1 MAEEQTARHD
11 RPLGHTLDASAFT
24 PRREPSAPCEIPSL
38 HICPRC
44 ESPLVYPVDWA
55 PAEHKRWSV
64 DLRCPDC
71 EWHGNG
77 EYSQEIVDRFDEAL
91 DTGIQQLLADLRAL
105 ARANMED
112 EAARFISALWADQVL
127 PEDF

>member
-11 RPLGHTLDASAFT
+11 LPLGRPLDASAFT
-24 PRREPSAPCEIPSL
+24 PRREPRVPSEIPSL
-38 HICPRC
+38 HVCPCC

-55 PAEHKRWSV
+55 PADRKRWRV

-71 EWHGNG
+71 EWRGHG
-77 EYSQEIVDRFDEAL
+77 EYAQEIVDRFDEAL
-91 DTGIQQLLADLRAL
+91 DAATEQLLADLRAL
-105 ARANMED
+105 TRANMED
-112 EAARFISALWADQVL
+112 QVARFISALWADRVL